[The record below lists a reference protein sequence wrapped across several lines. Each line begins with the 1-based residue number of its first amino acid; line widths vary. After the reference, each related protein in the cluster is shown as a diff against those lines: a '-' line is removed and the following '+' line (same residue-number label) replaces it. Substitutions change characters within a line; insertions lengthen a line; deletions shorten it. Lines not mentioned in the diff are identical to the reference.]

1 MANKRFKLKVRRQ
14 SSRANRLT
22 GNYSYVIESP
32 EIADIIAEFDPQG
45 IREGDDGE
53 IIMFSRSM
61 VGEHQKSLTVEVEVR
76 SGKDR
81 AGNTNNYLNI
91 VDKNADKAGRDL
103 QVISQNTDKV
113 IHQVSELNRG
123 LAFLPEDQ
131 RNAMLAVLGN
141 SLGQALTQT
150 LGLQSVGATSRGGGS
165 SQKAIETPVV
175 KQETPQGPED
185 KDNEDPKDDDTAA
198 E

>member
-91 VDKNADKAGRDL
+91 VDKNADKAGREL